1 MTQKP
6 AKKRAFGFQKAG
18 DGNRTRVNRLEICG
32 SAAELLPHSGH
43 RDLNSESLAPKA
55 SMLANYTMPRR
66 PYHTLKICFCEVC
79 GFLSLVV
86 CGKISKVT
94 KSYAL

>member
-1 MTQKP
+1 
-6 AKKRAFGFQKAG
+6 
-18 DGNRTRVNRLEICG
+18 
-32 SAAELLPHSGH
+32 
-43 RDLNSESLAPKA
+43 
-55 SMLANYTMPRR
+55 MPRR